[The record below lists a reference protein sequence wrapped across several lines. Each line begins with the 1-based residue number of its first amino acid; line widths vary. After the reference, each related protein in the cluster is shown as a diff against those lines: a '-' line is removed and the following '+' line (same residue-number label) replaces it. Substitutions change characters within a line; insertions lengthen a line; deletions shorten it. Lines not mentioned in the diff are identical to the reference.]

1 MFMWYTDGLTLGVQP
16 TPVGHFSFAP
26 DAIGSA
32 PLTSLLDHIENRM
45 DAKQTAR
52 RAVIT
57 NGIVATVAV
66 AILTT
71 PEATTQVAVGVTSVL
86 ASSLVLLIL
95 SRTPWLRSAPS
106 QRKSRR
112 IWFAV
117 GCTALLVWAFFWVP
131 LVTKQST
138 IRSNHRAA
146 LEAGR

>member
-32 PLTSLLDHIENRM
+32 PLTSLLYHI
-45 DAKQTAR
+45 AKQTAR

-57 NGIVATVAV
+57 NGIVAIVAV